1 MNAAAGADT
10 FWLRQEG
17 KHVSYRQ
24 NSIISGGHIVCASRG
39 PGTASGTRTKAESGD
54 KRISSGSGPTASS
67 NFTLWA
73 SLCALSKPAKL
84 KSACKPCSGCSPSG
98 NSASGKHACQIGRT
112 AASGAAAGH
121 SAGDSRACYRTTGR
135 SATSHSASQ
144 FATSGNEFIV
154 R

>member
-24 NSIISGGHIVCASRG
+24 NSIISGGHIVCSSRG
-39 PGTASGTRTKAESGD
+39 PGAAGATRTKAKSGG
-54 KRISSGSGPTASS
+54 KRISSGPTASS
-67 NFTLWA
+67 CFTLWA
-73 SLCALSKPAKL
+73 SLCARSKPAKL
-84 KSACKPCSGCSPSG
+84 KSACKPYSGCSPSG
-98 NSASGKHACQIGRT
+98 NSASGKHACQTGRT
-112 AASGAAAGH
+112 AASGAAAGN
-121 SAGDSRACYRTTGR
+121 SAGDSRACCRTTGH